1 MPFPQYRGNDPE
13 SAEQSV
19 PEPSKVEGHLPAV
32 SAGRRDAYSQITEA
46 ILADLEHGVRPWA
59 RPWDASH
66 AAGPITRP
74 LRHNGLPYSGINV
87 LMLWMSAAANNFS
100 APIWMTF
107 RQCKELGG
115 HVKPGSKSTL
125 VVYSD
130 HYDKT
135 EKTEDGEETRRQIWF
150 MRGYHVFNVEQTEG
164 LPGHFYATASGPKLD
179 PSRRIERAERLLP
192 SPRGRHPPRGRFG
205 PLLADLRPHPDACLR
220 ELPGPGGYYS
230 TLGHESVHWT
240 KHEKR
245 LARDFGKKAFGDEGY
260 AREELVAELGAAF
273 LCSDLSLVPVIRD
286 DHAAYLGHWLKV
298 LKADK
303 RFIVTAATHAQKAV
317 DYLHGLQP
325 EGCRDAGGRHLPR
338 NRLP

>member
-1 MPFPQYRGNDPE
+1 M
-13 SAEQSV
+13 
-19 PEPSKVEGHLPAV
+19 
-32 SAGRRDAYSQITEA
+32 
-46 ILADLEHGVRPWA
+46 
-59 RPWDASH
+59 
-66 AAGPITRP
+66 
-74 LRHNGLPYSGINV
+74 RHNGLPYSGINV

-115 HVKPGSKSTL
+115 RVKPGSKSTL

-130 HYDKT
+130 HYDKV
-135 EKTEDGEETRRQIWF
+135 EKAEDGEGARRQVWF

-164 LPGHFYATASGPKLD
+164 LPGHFYATAPGPKLD
-179 PSRRIERAERLLP
+179 PSRRIERAERFFRHLGADIRHGGDSAHYSPTSDHIQMP
-192 SPRGRHPPRGRFG
+192 SFEGFQDP
-205 PLLADLRPHPDACLR
+205 AA
-220 ELPGPGGYYS
+220 YYS

-240 KHEKR
+240 KHEER
-245 LARDFGKKAFGDEGY
+245 LGRDFGKKAFGDEGY

-273 LCSDLSLVPVIRD
+273 LCTDLSLVPVIRD

-298 LKADK
+298 LKVDR

-325 EGCRDAGGRHLPR
+325 KGAETPEVAPPEGPTPSTVIEPEVVPPLPKDTEPPAPVLAVPR
-338 NRLP
+338 SEPVPPAPVAEPTPGLAPRSSSS